1 MNTPLA
7 SEFYVSVDV
16 ETSGP
21 IPGEYSLLSIG
32 ACSVVEPRSSFYI
45 EIKPI
50 NDKFT
55 EEAVSIHHLSLEKL
69 SESGEEPAQ
78 AVRLFADWLRGETPE
93 GQRPVFVAFN
103 AGFDWM
109 FLSHYFYHY
118 LGHNPFGHAP
128 LDIKA
133 YYMGKYGVTWAETSM
148 RYVSP
153 RFLSDQPLTHHALQD
168 AIDQANIFLK
178 LVEDTNGKG

>member
-1 MNTPLA
+1 MNTPPA

-55 EEAVSIHHLSLEKL
+55 EEAVSIHRLSLEKL
-69 SESGEEPAQ
+69 SERGEEPAQ
-78 AVRLFADWLRGETPE
+78 AMRRFADWLSVETPE
-93 GQRPVFVAFN
+93 GQKPVFVAFN

-109 FLSHYFYHY
+109 FLSYYFYHY
-118 LGHNPFGHAP
+118 LGYNPFGHAP